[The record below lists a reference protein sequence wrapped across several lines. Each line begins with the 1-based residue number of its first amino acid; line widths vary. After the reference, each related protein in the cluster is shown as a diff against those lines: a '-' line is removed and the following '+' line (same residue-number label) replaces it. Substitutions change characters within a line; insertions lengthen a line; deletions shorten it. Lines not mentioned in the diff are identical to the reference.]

1 VTAKVRKS
9 SRAEEDLIN
18 IWLYVAE
25 RDAGAADRL
34 LDRFEARWQLLATQ
48 PRSGVRREDLG
59 VGLRTVVIGE
69 YLSVYRLEGNTIEI
83 VRVLHGRR
91 RITPSEMTDEG

>member
-1 VTAKVRKS
+1 MPGLQIGFSIASK
-9 SRAEEDLIN
+9 
-18 IWLYVAE
+18 
-25 RDAGAADRL
+25 
-34 LDRFEARWQLLATQ
+34 RWQLLATQ